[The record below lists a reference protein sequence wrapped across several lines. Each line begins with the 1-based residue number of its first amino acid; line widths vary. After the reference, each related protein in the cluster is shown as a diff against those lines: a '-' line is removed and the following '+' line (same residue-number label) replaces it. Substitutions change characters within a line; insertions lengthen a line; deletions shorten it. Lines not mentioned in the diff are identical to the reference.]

1 MSAPS
6 HVRFISIVLALSV
19 ATGGWFL
26 LEYSQRTPQ
35 HPPPKEEPVE
45 EEQATVLSPEPA
57 RLTQAKVINPIPQ
70 SAPKNLV
77 RTFKCEQ
84 GGRVSYSDQPCANGA
99 NVLAVTAAEDP
110 SPVSPTSNLQK
121 MKAQAAAM
129 EADRLA
135 REKQFEIAVAEQTKT
150 SSPVADLKKRE
161 CKNIDQAIASIDS
174 MLRQA
179 HTAQEGDYWA
189 AQRRELTDRRFSLG
203 C

>member
-6 HVRFISIVLALSV
+6 HVRVISIVLALSV
-19 ATGGWFL
+19 VTGGWFL

-45 EEQATVLSPEPA
+45 EKQATVVPPEPA
-57 RLTQAKVINPIPQ
+57 RLTQPKVTNPVPQ

-84 GGRVSYSDQPCANGA
+84 GGRVSYSDQPCTDGA
-99 NVLAVTAAEDP
+99 KTLAVIAAEDT
-110 SPVSPTSNLQK
+110 SPLSPTSNLQK

-135 REKQFEIAVAEQTKT
+135 REKQFEIAVAEKTKT
-150 SSPVADLKKRE
+150 SSPVADLKTRE
-161 CKNIDQAIASIDS
+161 CKNIDQAIAYLDS
-174 MLRQA
+174 RLRQL
-179 HTAQEGDYWA
+179 HTAREGDDWTA
-189 AQRRELTDRRFSLG
+189 ERRTLTDRRFSLG